1 MASFFRRNKPTTPDS
16 SRTSRYSLEELAAA
30 FPTAP
35 SAATPASPVEALPPA
50 QTGTVPAATPAPMP
64 APVAADPPTPA
75 AEHAAPATPAEAL
88 ARDIAARTGQAQS
101 VAAVPNAPPAPA
113 APAPSALQALPDPA
127 PAAAPIAPAPV
138 VVVPPVVAQPHGVP
152 TSPATAPAAPAAPAQ
167 SLLQSPPSTPAAPVP
182 TPVVATPVAATPA
195 VVPPVAA
202 PPAVVPPAA
211 SAPPAAAPA
220 ASATPVVTAP
230 SIVSSPLPATQDDSI
245 VGQHDALPAAPA
257 GKPGWRE
264 RLRNSTFARSFGGL
278 FSRNPKLD
286 DDLLDEIETALITA
300 DVGIGATTALVEGL
314 RKRMKSREF
323 VDAQAMFK
331 ALRADLIALLQPVS
345 KPLVIDRSLKPF
357 VVLTVGVNGVGK
369 TTTIGKLAKRFKDDG
384 NSLMLAAGDTFRAA
398 AVAQLQAWGDRNGVA
413 VIAQG
418 QNADA
423 ASVAFDALQAAKARG
438 TDVLIADTAG
448 RLHTQTGLM
457 NELGKIRRV
466 LGKIDAAAPHEVL
479 MVIDGTTGQNAISQL
494 RQFHAAVGVTGLV
507 VTKLD
512 GTAKGGVVFA
522 LAREFNIPI
531 RFAGIGERP
540 EDLRVFD
547 PVAFVDALLPDA
559 LGG

>member
-35 SAATPASPVEALPPA
+35 SAATPASPVEAMPNAQPA
-50 QTGTVPAATPAPMP
+50 IDTAAAPVIAPATPAAPRTEPAAPVAAPPAATPA
-64 APVAADPPTPA
+64 DQ
-75 AEHAAPATPAEAL
+75 L
-88 ARDIAARTGQAQS
+88 AQEIAARTGQAQS
-101 VAAVPNAPPAPA
+101 IAAVTSTPVAPA
-113 APAPSALQALPDPA
+113 APAPTALQALPDPIPASA
-127 PAAAPIAPAPV
+127 PSTPV
-138 VVVPPVVAQPHGVP
+138 TVVVPPVVMQPQTTP
-152 TSPATAPAAPAAPAQ
+152 TLPDAAPAQ
-167 SLLQSPPSTPAAPVP
+167 PATPPQSAAPAVVAAPVATP
-182 TPVVATPVAATPA
+182 PVVA
-195 VVPPVAA
+195 PPVAA
-202 PPAVVPPAA
+202 PAPI
-211 SAPPAAAPA
+211 APPVAAAPIA
-220 ASATPVVTAP
+220 ATPATAAPTVTAP
-230 SIVSSPLPATQDDSI
+230 AIVSAPLPTTQDSDSI
-245 VGQHDALPAAPA
+245 VGQRDALPAAPA
-257 GKPGWRE
+257 GKTGWRE

-300 DVGIGATTALVEGL
+300 DVGIGATTALIEGL

-345 KPLVIDRSLKPF
+345 KPLVIDRSVKPF

-369 TTTIGKLAKRFKDDG
+369 TTTIGKLAKRFKDEG

-398 AVAQLQAWGDRNGVA
+398 AVAQLQAWGDRNGVS

-547 PVAFVDALLPDA
+547 PVAFVDALLPEA